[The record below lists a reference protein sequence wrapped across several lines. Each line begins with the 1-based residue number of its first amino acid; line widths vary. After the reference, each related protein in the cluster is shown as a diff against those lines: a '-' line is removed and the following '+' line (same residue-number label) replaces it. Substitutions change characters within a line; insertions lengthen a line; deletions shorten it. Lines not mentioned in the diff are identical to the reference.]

1 MVWCF
6 SSIFR
11 ILWVYAPVI
20 LIFSFEVLRFPPSLL
35 VFWLFQTVR
44 VTWLIK
50 IQVKIIIFRFCIFI
64 FSAHFVSDI
73 GFEWRP
79 RTPFI
84 INFFSGPS
92 VCMKSILHLDK
103 FSRCYFYFFLFH
115 SIFLVFAP
123 NFTFLFTQEEK
134 VFDWNFCPTLK
145 VFLMIDACAHKE
157 QAN

>member
-1 MVWCF
+1 MFFVDF
-6 SSIFR
+6 SYFVSLCSSHINIF
-11 ILWVYAPVI
+11 IWSFA
-20 LIFSFEVLRFPPSLL
+20 FSALLL
-35 VFWLFQTVR
+35 VFWLFWKVR

-50 IQVKIIIFRFCIFI
+50 IQVKIIIFRVCIFI

-84 INFFSGPS
+84 ITFFSTGPAFAWNLFYIS
-92 VCMKSILHLDK
+92 INFQGVIFIFFISLHILGFCTELYVFIYSRRKSFWLKL
-103 FSRCYFYFFLFH
+103 
-115 SIFLVFAP
+115 
-123 NFTFLFTQEEK
+123 
-134 VFDWNFCPTLK
+134 CPTLK